1 MKLTKYLR
9 RQLFTFAIFA
19 LVLTTIGPTPA
30 PSVAVADELEGVY
43 TKTFTIS
50 AYYSPLPC
58 QEKYTTG
65 SYKGDIRLNGNGT
78 NGADGTP
85 VYPGMVAA
93 PSSYSF
99 GTKLFI
105 PGVGTVAVHDRG
117 GAIVENDGENGVYD
131 RLDIWMGY
139 GDIGLQRALNWGKR
153 NVDVTVYGVNAAI
166 AEEIMLSNY
175 SESEAVPQECVAY
188 EEERE
193 PEIYDA
199 TDHVEAVP
207 EVAPEPELDVELSD
221 KMSTTLQFGDQS
233 SAVISLQTEL
243 NHLNYYKGEINGAY
257 DDLTMHAVYKFQ
269 QSQGLV
275 ADSTSLGAGVF
286 GPKTKDTLNEIITNR
301 NYTTVLVATTTME
314 KTGAPVMV
322 AEEPVVVESE
332 VLIVEEPEDKVIAQK
347 YLVNEMDYGLVS
359 PEVIKL
365 QQFLAEHGY
374 FPGAL
379 TTEYFGAQTQE
390 ALLTFQIDEQII
402 ASVGDHGAGRVG
414 PTTLATINSYF

>member
-19 LVLTTIGPTPA
+19 LVLTSIGPSPA
-30 PSVAVADELEGVY
+30 PSVAVADELDGVY

-85 VYPGMVAA
+85 VYPGMIAA

-99 GTKLFI
+99 GTKMFI

-166 AEEIMLSNY
+166 AEEILLSNY
-175 SESEAVPQECVAY
+175 SQSEATPQECVYY

-193 PEIYDA
+193 PEIYDV
-199 TDHVEAVP
+199 TEHIEPVP
-207 EVAPEPELDVELSD
+207 EVIVEPEVDVELSD
-221 KMSTTLQFGDQS
+221 QLGTTLQFGDQS

-243 NHLNYYKGEINGAY
+243 NQLNYYKGDINGVY
-257 DDLTMHAVYKFQ
+257 GEITMHAVYKFQ

-275 ADSTSLGAGVF
+275 ADATSLGAGIF
-286 GPKTKDTLNEIITNR
+286 GPKTKDRLNEIISNR
-301 NYTTVLVATTTME
+301 NYTNVLVAVTTKE
-314 KTGAPVMV
+314 KTEEVVMI
-322 AEEPVVVESE
+322 AEEPVAEEVVEL
-332 VLIVEEPEDKVIAQK
+332 VADVPEEKVVAQK
-347 YLVNEMDYGLVS
+347 YLLNEMDYGLVG

-365 QQFLAEHGY
+365 QQFLSDHGY

-390 ALLTFQIDEQII
+390 ALLAFQIDEQII